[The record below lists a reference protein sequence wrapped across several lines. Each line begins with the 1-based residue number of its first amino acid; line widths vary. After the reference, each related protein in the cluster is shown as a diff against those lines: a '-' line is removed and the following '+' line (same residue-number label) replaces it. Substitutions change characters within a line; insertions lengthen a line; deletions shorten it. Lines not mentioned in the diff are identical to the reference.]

1 MCHKIIMKRATRSA
15 VRTGGASVAVF
26 VDPVEIAPEKKVAGR
41 KKVMPAP
48 EANGNK
54 VFDENSINAGN
65 VGNASNMD
73 SVGKRRFVGESP
85 TKCNN
90 KGEVDL
96 VVKKPKM
103 EISHEEKTMNGAPEG
118 DLFDIKVLMDAE
130 LTPLELADNSI
141 IGDHLRSLLASSSQE
156 SSSWADKY
164 AAVELIRR
172 VVLFHSSLLQADA
185 VMLTASLEVAVQA
198 LVSLRSCSVRN
209 GILCL
214 KAMVTC
220 LPAACMLD
228 ESSHVTTLFEALMN
242 RSATGPR
249 FVCESAAEA
258 ASTAASRMTPHALIA
273 SLHSSTLHRNAEVSS
288 FAHTLIAQSVLR
300 VSAAEVA
307 ALDDTL
313 WGIVVSALGRG
324 LDAKRPTGREASRSA
339 LLFMHAALGE
349 ARFDPLAATALAP
362 SQLAELALHFKREA
376 AAVVVVATANESAVG
391 AEILCATP
399 YTMPASSSS
408 SSAKSKPLGTGP
420 RISIREQMLLQRAK
434 AQEQQQQSAPA
445 PAAAPAPAPVPA
457 PVPGP
462 GPAAVT
468 LSGGVFQFGPAIAI
482 SVDPV
487 TREGEPADVSDPNC
501 AATR

>member
-1 MCHKIIMKRATRSA
+1 MKRATRSA
-15 VRTGGASVAVF
+15 VRTGGASVAIF
-26 VDPVEIAPEKKVAGR
+26 VDPVEVAPKKVSDR
-41 KKVMPAP
+41 KKAMPAP

-54 VFDENSINAGN
+54 VVDENSINPGN
-65 VGNASNMD
+65 VGIASNMD
-73 SVGKRRFVGESP
+73 NVGKRRFVSESP
-85 TKCNN
+85 TKCSK
-90 KGEVDL
+90 KGEVDLDL

-130 LTPLELADNSI
+130 LTPLELTDNSI
-141 IGDHLRSLLASSSQE
+141 IVDHLRSLLASSSQE

-172 VVLFHSSLLQADA
+172 VVLFHNSLLQADA

-242 RSATGPR
+242 RSASGPR

-258 ASTAASRMTPHALIA
+258 ASTAASRLTPHALIA
-273 SLHSSTLHRNAEVSS
+273 SLHSSTLHRNPEVSS
-288 FAHTLIAQSVLR
+288 FAYTLIAQSVLR

-307 ALDDTL
+307 ALDNSL
-313 WGIVVSALGRG
+313 LGAVISALGRG

-349 ARFDPLAATALAP
+349 ARFDPLAATALAQ
-362 SQLAELALHFKREA
+362 SQLAELVLHFKREA
-376 AAVVVVATANESAVG
+376 AAAAVGEAVVVVATANESAVG
-391 AEILCATP
+391 AEIPCATP
-399 YTMPASSSS
+399 YAMPASSST
-408 SSAKSKPLGTGP
+408 SSAKSKPLSAGP

-434 AQEQQQQSAPA
+434 AQEQQLLLQHQSSPSSA
-445 PAAAPAPAPVPA
+445 
-457 PVPGP
+457 
-462 GPAAVT
+462 
-468 LSGGVFQFGPAIAI
+468 GVFQFGPAISI
-482 SVDPV
+482 SVVTSEGDPD
-487 TREGEPADVSDPNC
+487 PAGAPVSDLNC